1 MKTNTR
7 KQILGCST
15 AVIFMAALWIGG
27 CGGSQ
32 KPEIEVALWNLN
44 LHDGFYADYM
54 EAVDRQVPD
63 VKIHWVKGESALGYY
78 QELAEEGN
86 LPDIITARRFSMKGA
101 LELNPYLMKLTGS
114 ELTSSYYDIYLEN
127 YKTSEGEVFW
137 LPMAGTVDGI
147 IANRAL
153 FEEYQIPIPLDF
165 EGFVFACQEF
175 ERYGIRAYSLDFS
188 ADYNSMHFL
197 QGMGIESLCSV
208 DGIAW
213 RKEYEEGRTDQLD
226 SAVWMPA
233 FEKMEKLIRQGVL
246 KPEMINYEDSFAYDD
261 FAEGRQAM
269 TNISSESISRL
280 LPGMDLEILPYFGD
294 KQNFLLTYPIF
305 NVAVSKKV
313 EESEKKEEAAWK
325 VLSAMASEE
334 TQKLL
339 NKHTDGLVPYQRDIS
354 FEYTGSMNMVQ
365 NYLETNSTYVRL
377 ATDEFFTASR
387 DTVVKM
393 LEEELPASIALDL
406 MNENLRQL
414 QEK

>member
-1 MKTNTR
+1 M
-7 KQILGCST
+7 
-15 AVIFMAALWIGG
+15 
-27 CGGSQ
+27 
-32 KPEIEVALWNLN
+32 ALWNLN

-280 LPGMDLEILPYFGD
+280 LPGMDLKFCHILGISRIFY
-294 KQNFLLTYPIF
+294 LLIR
-305 NVAVSKKV
+305 S
-313 EESEKKEEAAWK
+313 
-325 VLSAMASEE
+325 
-334 TQKLL
+334 
-339 NKHTDGLVPYQRDIS
+339 
-354 FEYTGSMNMVQ
+354 SMSQ
-365 NYLETNSTYVRL
+365 
-377 ATDEFFTASR
+377 
-387 DTVVKM
+387 
-393 LEEELPASIALDL
+393 
-406 MNENLRQL
+406 
-414 QEK
+414 